1 MTCTMKEKNIFMSQ
15 YNNKIVLQNVL
26 EMLDISRECAENDL
40 VLKFVITQFQSEV
53 ELFDFSD
60 TDYFDGYEDREE
72 ILKGIMK
79 ILVRKTY
86 EILEDKM
93 LVEDKED
100 SCIIRIGRIVDTNG
114 YSHYINHLEWY
125 KVMLLDMDNRMIKKF
140 LAAELY
146 YDKNNKTVSYK
157 NQEIIPFHCE
167 DGEFEHK
174 ILASIDTTAEEYD
187 ARKKWIK
194 SAMQYYYGEVQ
205 DRGIRF
211 FDKLRYQNEITVS
224 LCGEKVKVSYELFDK
239 NTHKKVKER
248 CNDFDLKYR
257 KVYDDYITGKIF
269 PFHHIEQEINENSRN
284 TTDEKENITLSSA
297 DLLEE
302 TAEIPSDYR
311 NSIGSYYCLDDYLQ
325 EAIKLE
331 LCINNIENIGKK
343 YKRKKR

>member
-1 MTCTMKEKNIFMSQ
+1 MKEKNIFMSQ

-26 EMLDISRECAENDL
+26 EMLGISRECAANDL
-40 VLKFVITQFQSEV
+40 VLKFVITQFQNEV

-72 ILKGIMK
+72 VLKGLMK

-86 EILEDKM
+86 EILENKM

-100 SCIIRIGRIVDTNG
+100 SCIIRIGRMVDTNG
-114 YSHYINHLEWY
+114 YPYYINHLEWY
-125 KVMLLDMDNRMIKKF
+125 KMMLLDMDNRMIKKF

-157 NQEIIPFHCE
+157 NQEIIPVHCE
-167 DGEFEHK
+167 GEEFEHK
-174 ILASIDTTAEEYD
+174 ILASIDTTTEEYD

-194 SAMQYYYGEVQ
+194 GATQYYYGEVQ

-211 FDKLRYQNEITVS
+211 FDKLRYQNETTVS
-224 LCGEKVKVSYELFDK
+224 LCEEKVKVSHELFDK

-248 CNDFDLKYR
+248 CYDFDLKYR

-284 TTDEKENITLSSA
+284 TTYEKGNITLSFA

-311 NSIGSYYCLDDYLQ
+311 NGIGSYYCLDDHLQ

-331 LCINNIENIGKK
+331 LCINNIENIGEK
-343 YKRKKR
+343 YKSKKR